1 MNFPSFSHGKR
12 LVRLLAVVVAAAH
25 PPSAASSVWA
35 QSRPAPVAL
44 TVQWGPVFYDRPAG
58 TGGTPKGTRVSGS
71 IDVNLGSDWSTGVW
85 VTSWSRGVEIRKD
98 GAITLSDRAEA
109 ALTTIFVRRQV
120 HVGPGRL
127 FARAGMGVAWTET
140 MTGGVGTILL
150 ERRNRPVV
158 AASLSTLI
166 ALRQQLFVVV
176 SVDHAR
182 ILRAKPNS
190 RELRH
195 GTGLAIGLMVR

>member
-1 MNFPSFSHGKR
+1 MLCARGIVMP
-12 LVRLLAVVVAAAH
+12 LVFTPFTVVVA
-25 PPSAASSVWA
+25 SAQA
-35 QSRPAPVAL
+35 PAKVAL
-44 TVQWGPVFYDRPAG
+44 TIQWGPVFYDRPAG
-58 TGGTPKGTRVSGS
+58 TGGSPKGTRVSGS
-71 IDVNLGSDWSTGVW
+71 IDVRLGSDWSTGVW

-109 ALTTIFVRRQV
+109 ALTTIFVRRQL
-120 HVGPGRL
+120 HMGRGRV

-150 ERRNRPVV
+150 QRRNRPVV
-158 AASLSTLI
+158 AAGLGTLI
-166 ALRQQLFVVV
+166 ALQQPLFAVI

-182 ILRAKPNS
+182 ILGARPNS
-190 RELRH
+190 RELRY